1 MKSKSKES
9 NHKSRSATKTAKRK
23 SKSNRRKK
31 RRRSWP
37 IINIIIKRKWTNLCS
52 SNRMPS
58 KWQQNWKSKWRC
70 QRHSTSHSFRIS
82 RQISKHFNSN
92 NFNNQ
97 ATKSKQKEKEICN
110 KYMTNPSR
118 VDSLTFIKARAPN
131 TNLVTTSATR
141 TTRYPSSQIAW
152 PSKFHLQQ
160 RRKAYKTRSA
170 WSINSSTKIKTC
182 LTLKTKTNYRKSIAN
197 QMMKILKN
205 CSILK

>member
-9 NHKSRSATKTAKRK
+9 NHKSRSATKNAKRK
-23 SKSNRRKK
+23 SKSNRREK

-37 IINIIIKRKWTNLCS
+37 IIKITINRKWTNLCS

-70 QRHSTSHSFRIS
+70 QLHSVVHSFRMS
-82 RQISKHFNSN
+82 RQSSKPFNIN

-97 ATKSKQKEKEICN
+97 TINLKQKEKEIWN
-110 KYMTNPSR
+110 KYMINPSR
-118 VDSLTFIKARAPN
+118 ADSLTFIKARAPN
-131 TNLVTTSATR
+131 TSLVTTSATR

-160 RRKAYKTRSA
+160 RRKAYKIR
-170 WSINSSTKIKTC
+170 
-182 LTLKTKTNYRKSIAN
+182 
-197 QMMKILKN
+197 
-205 CSILK
+205 